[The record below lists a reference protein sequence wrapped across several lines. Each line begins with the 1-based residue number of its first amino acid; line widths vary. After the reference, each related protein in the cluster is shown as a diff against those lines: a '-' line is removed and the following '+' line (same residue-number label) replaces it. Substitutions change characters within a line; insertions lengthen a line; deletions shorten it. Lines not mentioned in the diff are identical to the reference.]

1 VGALFNSVRIRIGSV
16 VRILKSNMELKM
28 KIDAGARAHM
38 YQKLI
43 RPIIT
48 EKTSSGGDVVLEVDR
63 RMTKLEIREA
73 FETVF
78 NVKVK
83 AVRTINQRGKV
94 KGSFGK
100 IGRRRDI
107 KKAYISL
114 VKGQSFELI
123 EGL

>member
-1 VGALFNSVRIRIGSV
+1 M
-16 VRILKSNMELKM
+16 KS
-28 KIDAGARAHM
+28 DAVARAHM

-48 EKTSSGGDVVLEVDR
+48 EKASSCGNVVLEVDR

-73 FETVF
+73 FESVF
-78 NVKVK
+78 NVKVMS
-83 AVRTINQRGKV
+83 VRTINQKGKV

-100 IGRRRDI
+100 IGRRKDI

-114 VKGQSFELI
+114 VEGQNFELI